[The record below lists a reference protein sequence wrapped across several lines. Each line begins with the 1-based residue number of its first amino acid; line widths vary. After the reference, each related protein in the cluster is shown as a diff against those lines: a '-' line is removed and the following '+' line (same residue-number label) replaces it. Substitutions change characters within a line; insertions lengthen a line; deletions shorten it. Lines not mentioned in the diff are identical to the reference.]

1 MGEVLLSDS
10 YPLLSVAK
18 LRNLNLINKNMK
30 RRKTK
35 GEKWLETRLKG
46 EIMLGTNNFSDIAV
60 IQLLNEYRK
69 YLEKKS

>member
-1 MGEVLLSDS
+1 
-10 YPLLSVAK
+10 
-18 LRNLNLINKNMK
+18 MK

-35 GEKWLETRLKG
+35 GEKWLEARLKG